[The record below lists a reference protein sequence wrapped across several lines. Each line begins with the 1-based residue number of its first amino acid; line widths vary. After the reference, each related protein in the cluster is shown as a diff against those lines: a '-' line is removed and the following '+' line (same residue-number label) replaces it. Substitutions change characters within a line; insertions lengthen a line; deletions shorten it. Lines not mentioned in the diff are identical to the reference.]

1 MELKEFIKEV
11 LADITNAISE
21 SQSELNNGSIISPSL
36 PNAIST
42 KTIEDSKNNRLISQI
57 DFEVAL
63 VTENKQNNSK
73 EIGGNIKVL
82 SAGLNGDKSN
92 RIENVS
98 HIRFSIPIVL
108 PFYSVKSSYEKP
120 RPAYKAV
127 SESSCTKPDSH
138 SL

>member
-1 MELKEFIKEV
+1 MKEFVKEV

-21 SQSELNNGSIISPSL
+21 SQSEPNNGSIISPSL
-36 PNAIST
+36 PYAIST